1 MKQPQ
6 SVTDLPESPEDEH
19 RRRVFQYV
27 LAMSI
32 RVVCVI
38 ACIWVRGW
46 WLLIP
51 AVGAIVLPY
60 IAVVLANV
68 GSRRRAT
75 VLRPGNEALCSTR
88 RAAPCSSCP
97 RRSDPPRMTSRDRD
111 RSRRP

>member
-32 RVVCVI
+32 RVVCVL
-38 ACIWVRGW
+38 ACVWVRGW

-51 AVGAIVLPY
+51 AVGAVVLPY

-68 GSRRRAT
+68 GSRRRAH
-75 VLRPGNEALCSTR
+75 V
-88 RAAPCSSCP
+88 
-97 RRSDPPRMTSRDRD
+97 
-111 RSRRP
+111 RRPDHQTIALQAPSGPVLELPAPVGPAVDDEPRP

>member
-32 RVVCVI
+32 RVVCVL
-38 ACIWVRGW
+38 ACVWVRGW

-51 AVGAIVLPY
+51 ALGAVVLPY

-68 GSRRRAT
+68 GHRRRSP
-75 VLRPGNEALCSTR
+75 VRRPGSQALSIEADPTPQRELP
-88 RAAPCSSCP
+88 AAIGPAV
-97 RRSDPPRMTSRDRD
+97 DDE
-111 RSRRP
+111 RRP

>member
-19 RRRVFQYV
+19 RRRVFQYA
-27 LAMSI
+27 LAMGI
-32 RVVCVI
+32 RIACVL

-51 AVGAIVLPY
+51 AVGALVLPY

-75 VLRPGNEALCSTR
+75 V
-88 RAAPCSSCP
+88 
-97 RRSDPPRMTSRDRD
+97 
-111 RSRRP
+111 RRPEQETLVLGEPSGPVLELPARVVPSADDEPRP

>member
-32 RVVCVI
+32 RVVCVV
-38 ACIWVRGW
+38 ACVWVRGW

-51 AVGAIVLPY
+51 AAGAIVLPY

-68 GSRRRAT
+68 GHRRRAA
-75 VLRPGNEALCSTR
+75 VLRPGNEAL
-88 RAAPCSSCP
+88 PLSSSGGPVLELPATAGPAVDDEP
-97 RRSDPPRMTSRDRD
+97 RP
-111 RSRRP
+111 

>member
-6 SVTDLPESPEDEH
+6 SVTDLPEAPEDEH

-32 RVVCVI
+32 RVACVI

-51 AVGAIVLPY
+51 AAGAIFLPY
-60 IAVVLANV
+60 VAVVLANV
-68 GSRRRAT
+68 GSRRRSS
-75 VLRPGNEALCSTR
+75 VVRPGETTVAIDAPRGPVLELP
-88 RAAPCSSCP
+88 AAIGPAADDEP
-97 RRSDPPRMTSRDRD
+97 RP
-111 RSRRP
+111 

>member
-32 RVVCVI
+32 RVVCVV

-51 AVGAIVLPY
+51 AAGAIILPY

-68 GSRRRAT
+68 GSRRRST
-75 VLRPGNEALCSTR
+75 VLRPGDTTLLLD
-88 RAAPCSSCP
+88 APRGPVLELPASVPTADDEP
-97 RRSDPPRMTSRDRD
+97 RR
-111 RSRRP
+111 

>member
-6 SVTDLPESPEDEH
+6 SVTDLPESPEDDH

-32 RVVCVI
+32 RVVCVL
-38 ACIWVRGW
+38 ACVWVRGW

-51 AVGAIVLPY
+51 AIGAIVLPY

-68 GSRRRAT
+68 GSRRRSPVRRPEHESLALGASSGPVLELPAT
-75 VLRPGNEALCSTR
+75 VGPAADDEPRP
-88 RAAPCSSCP
+88 
-97 RRSDPPRMTSRDRD
+97 
-111 RSRRP
+111 

>member
-6 SVTDLPESPEDEH
+6 SVTALPESPEDEH

-32 RVVCVI
+32 RVVCVL
-38 ACIWVRGW
+38 ACVWVRGW

-51 AVGAIVLPY
+51 AAGAIILPY

-68 GSRRRAT
+68 GSRRRGTVERPNDETFALGASSGPVLELPAT
-75 VLRPGNEALCSTR
+75 ITPATDGDARP
-88 RAAPCSSCP
+88 
-97 RRSDPPRMTSRDRD
+97 
-111 RSRRP
+111 

>member
-32 RVVCVI
+32 RVVCVL
-38 ACIWVRGW
+38 ACVWVRGW
-46 WLLIP
+46 GLLIP
-51 AVGAIVLPY
+51 AVGAVVLPY

-68 GSRRRAT
+68 GSRRRST
-75 VLRPGNEALCSTR
+75 VLRPGDQTIALGAPSGPVLELP
-88 RAAPCSSCP
+88 AAVGPTADDEP
-97 RRSDPPRMTSRDRD
+97 RP
-111 RSRRP
+111 

>member
-32 RVVCVI
+32 RVVCVV

-51 AVGAIVLPY
+51 AAGAIFLPY
-60 IAVVLANV
+60 VAVVLANV
-68 GSRRRAT
+68 GSRRRSSVRRPGDTSLLLEAPQGPVLELPAT
-75 VLRPGNEALCSTR
+75 VTPAADREPRP
-88 RAAPCSSCP
+88 
-97 RRSDPPRMTSRDRD
+97 
-111 RSRRP
+111 

>member
-32 RVVCVI
+32 RVVCVL
-38 ACIWVRGW
+38 ACVWVRGW

-51 AVGAIVLPY
+51 AVGAVVLPY

-68 GSRRRAT
+68 GSRRRAR
-75 VLRPGNEALCSTR
+75 V
-88 RAAPCSSCP
+88 
-97 RRSDPPRMTSRDRD
+97 
-111 RSRRP
+111 RRPEHQGIALDALPGPVLELPAPVGPAVDDEPRP

>member
-32 RVVCVI
+32 RVVCVL
-38 ACIWVRGW
+38 ACVWVRGW

-51 AVGAIVLPY
+51 AVGAVVLPY
-60 IAVVLANV
+60 VAVVLANV

-75 VLRPGNEALCSTR
+75 VLRPGNEALALDAPAGPVFELPAPVGP
-88 RAAPCSSCP
+88 AADDEP
-97 RRSDPPRMTSRDRD
+97 RP
-111 RSRRP
+111 